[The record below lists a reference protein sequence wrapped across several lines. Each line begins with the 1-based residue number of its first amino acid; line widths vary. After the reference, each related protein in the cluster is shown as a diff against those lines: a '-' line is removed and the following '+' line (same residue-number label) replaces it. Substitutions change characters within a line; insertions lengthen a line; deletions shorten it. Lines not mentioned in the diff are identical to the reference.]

1 MQTISFKYTNKRTRV
16 ALLLNKRDESK
27 SQEVQVLLYDE
38 STALIILYH
47 NVILCDI
54 VFINGEQFLRRNRE
68 VFTSDDYIDL

>member
-1 MQTISFKYTNKRTRV
+1 MQTISFKYTDKRTRV

-38 STALIILYH
+38 STALIILYN